1 MAEISAK
8 VVMDLRGRT
17 GCGMMDCKK
26 ALAACDGDL
35 DKAIDYLRE
44 KGLAKAAKK
53 QSRIAAEGV
62 VGAYICEKCGAGAL
76 VEVNCETDFVANTPE
91 FKDMVQTIAK
101 IIVMENPADVEAL
114 LNCKAGDA
122 QTVNDMITE
131 KVAKI
136 GEKITVRR
144 FARYEAGNGIVDSYI
159 HMGGKVGVLVQAE
172 CEVTDAVKEVLHDV
186 ALQIAAASPV
196 APEYVTR
203 DQVNPEHLHH
213 ETEIL
218 AAQHAETLAPML
230 DKLGIYRN
238 EALVRTAYEICRWH
252 HERWDGRG
260 YPDGLSG
267 DRIPISAQVVSMA
280 DVYDALVS
288 KRVYKAAY
296 APDTAVQMILHGD
309 CGTFNP
315 LLLECLVEIQDVLK
329 EDVTEVL
336 PN

>member
-26 ALAACDGDL
+26 ALAACDGDIE
-35 DKAIDYLRE
+35 KAIDYLRE

-101 IIVMENPADVEAL
+101 TIVVDNPADVEAL
-114 LNCKAGDA
+114 LNCKVADSE
-122 QTVNDMITE
+122 QTVNELITE

-144 FARYEAGNGIVDSYI
+144 FARYDKGIVDSYI

-172 CEVTDAVKEVLHDV
+172 GEINDTVKEVLHDV

-203 DQVNPEHLHH
+203 DQVNPEHLQH

-218 AAQHAETLAPML
+218 AAQA
-230 DKLGIYRN
+230 RN
-238 EALVRTAYEICRWH
+238 EGKPEKIIEKMVQGRINKFYEEVCLL
-252 HERWDGRG
+252 EQVFVKDGETRVG
-260 YPDGLSG
+260 KMIETKAPGTKIVAFTRYKMGDGLEKKVN
-267 DRIPISAQVVSMA
+267 D
-280 DVYDALVS
+280 L
-288 KRVYKAAY
+288 AA
-296 APDTAVQMILHGD
+296 
-309 CGTFNP
+309 
-315 LLLECLVEIQDVLK
+315 
-329 EDVTEVL
+329 EVAEQIGKK
-336 PN
+336 